1 MINKRL
7 LALLICLFFSPLLH
21 SQAIQQFESVP
32 GGVAVVPINTNNKP
46 DAYFKDER
54 VMVLGKPDKWQAVI
68 GIGLNITPGTHRLEV
83 HDGGAISTHNFEVGQ
98 KQYEEQ
104 RITIKNERQ
113 VNPNPVDMERIK
125 KERTLIANAKLAW
138 TEQDELILGFQKPVE
153 GITSSPFGLRR
164 FFNDQP
170 RNPHSGLDIA
180 APEGTPIKAAMSG
193 RVVNTGDYFFNGN
206 TVFIEHGQGL
216 ITMYCHMSKISVT
229 TDQIVET
236 GEYIGEVG
244 MTGRVT
250 GPHLHWSVYLNKSA
264 IDPLQLL
271 EDDNTQ

>member
-229 TDQIVET
+229 TDQVVET